1 MLGIVRS
8 IYFSLF
14 ELKCTLI
21 TYILIAFENS
31 RLDTGPSYSY
41 LYICMCC
48 FLEIIRDR
56 KEDQDNDD
64 DDEEDV
70 LINVNIIENESAKE
84 RAELA
89 KKKKPGYRAYNDDES
104 VDDFGMVSQ
113 FFFQYKNNFLHFLF
127 YSSIQINY

>member
-1 MLGIVRS
+1 
-8 IYFSLF
+8 
-14 ELKCTLI
+14 
-21 TYILIAFENS
+21 
-31 RLDTGPSYSY
+31 
-41 LYICMCC
+41 MCC

-113 FFFQYKNNFLHFLF
+113 SFFNIKIIFFIF
-127 YSSIQINY
+127 YFIVQSK